1 MRKIVI
7 LSAIAAVLGG
17 ATLAEARD
25 SRVSCTSTPASQWLS
40 TSELSAKFAAQGYT
54 VQKIELKRG
63 CGEADLIDRNGVRTE
78 VRFDPTN
85 GAITT
90 RHAEVGH
97 QSRPVTATTASIAI
111 TAMTGSIAVITMTAA
126 ESRTIEAGGG
136 TPPAA
141 IWSRM
146 LSR

>member
-17 ATLAEARD
+17 VTVLGGATLADARD
-25 SRVSCTSTPASQWLS
+25 SRVACTSTPASQWLS
-40 TSELSAKFAAQGYT
+40 ASELSAKFAAQGYT

-97 QSRPVTATTASIAI
+97 QPGQHR
-111 TAMTGSIAVITMTAA
+111 GD
-126 ESRTIEAGGG
+126 RQH
-136 TPPAA
+136 
-141 IWSRM
+141 RND
-146 LSR
+146 RDDRQHRRHHDDRR